1 MHDKVQEAMS
11 RLEYGLERLLSED
24 QWKQYLQCQSRFH
37 TYSFQNTLL
46 ILLQRPTATHIAG
59 FQTWKTTGRHVRKGE
74 QGIQILAPLLAKSSE
89 IPSERSLVGFR
100 TVYVFDVS
108 QTEGKPLPEVS
119 VSRLKGDA
127 ADWPR
132 LRDACP
138 YPITETPDLHGAN
151 GCFHVATQRISLLES
166 LEGRHKAKT
175 LIHEWA
181 HGLLHAAPDEKCVE
195 ASKVQELEAESVAF
209 VVADALGLD
218 TSSYSFGYIAHWS
231 GKDAFDQVKR
241 SGGRIQKAAN
251 RILQS
256 LQPRSSSQASETDS
270 WEVTRS

>member
-11 RLEYGLERLLSED
+11 RLEQGLEQLLSED
-24 QWKQYLQCQSRFH
+24 AWKRYLRCQARFH

-46 ILLQRPTATHIAG
+46 ISLQRPEATRIAG
-59 FQTWKTTGRHVRKGE
+59 FQTWKTMGRHVRKGE
-74 QGIQILAPLLAKSSE
+74 QGIMILAPLLAKTSE
-89 IPSERSLVGFR
+89 TTPERSLVGFR

-119 VSRLKGDA
+119 VPRLEGDA
-127 ADWPR
+127 AIWPR

-151 GCFHVATQRISLLES
+151 GCFHGVQQSISLLQS
-166 LEGRHKAKT
+166 LEEQHKAKT

-181 HGLLHAAPDEKCVE
+181 HGLLHAAPDSERVE
-195 ASKVQELEAESVAF
+195 ASEIQELEAESVAF
-209 VVADALGLD
+209 VVSDALGLD
-218 TSSYSFGYIAHWS
+218 TSSYSFGYIAHWA
-231 GKDAFDQVKR
+231 GKDTNEHLKR
-241 SGGRIQKAAN
+241 SGGRIQKAAH

-256 LQPRSSSQASETDS
+256 LQPMSSSQAS
-270 WEVTRS
+270 